1 MIRIAQ
7 LKLPC
12 GHSRS
17 DLDKRIRKALR
28 LGEDRSLS
36 YEIKRHSIDAG
47 KKPQLFDIY
56 TIDAD
61 LQMGQ
66 KAEKKLVTKLRSKDI
81 SVIVPES
88 YQFPEAGNEQLT
100 NRPVVIGAGPAGL
113 FCALMLA
120 EHGYMPILLERG
132 KCVEEREADIER
144 YWETGRLDP
153 SSNVQFGEGGAGTFS
168 DGKLNTQIND
178 KTGRSGEVLRIF
190 TEAGAPEDILYE
202 SRPHIGTDKLKVVI
216 PAIRARILAAG
227 GDVRFQATVTDLEIA
242 QGSVKAVIIGDGSR
256 IETDTVILAPGHS
269 ARDTMRSL
277 YEKGIPVEQKA
288 FAIGLRVSHPQS
300 LIDKAQYG
308 VWEKEEMEKLGL
320 TAANYKL
327 TARAASG
334 RGVYSFCMC
343 PGGYIVDASSEPGR
357 IAVNGMSEHARDSG
371 RANSAIVCTIAP
383 EEFGGDHPLQ
393 GMFLQRGLEEEAYR
407 LGAGSVPVQ
416 TYLGLKER
424 FEGRTWREA
433 DDHTVTDAQ
442 AADTQACD
450 TQAENALDAH
460 SQNSA
465 ARAGKTFV
473 PGMKDLTGDLCIRG
487 RWREADLSGLLPEAL
502 TTDFIDGMEQF
513 DRKIPGFA
521 GPDAFVAGLESR
533 TSSPVRIPR
542 GDDLQSSVRGLY
554 PCGEGAGYAGGIM
567 SAAMDGIRVA
577 EAVRRRFA
585 EPDLKQVKKWLRKEA
600 AAIRDA
606 ISEQERAAQS
616 KKIFSKLT
624 ALEEY
629 QNADVILC
637 YYSIKSEV
645 DTHQFL
651 DRAALDGKRVYIPR
665 VLSKEEMRFY
675 LYEPEKLIVS
685 RFGIPEPAEDPEK
698 EFIFEREIPEK
709 CFVVMPGLSFDT
721 DGGRLGYGGGYY
733 DRFLAARPGMHTC
746 ALAFGAQMREHVPA
760 DPRDVR
766 PQRVITG

>member
-7 LKLPC
+7 LKLAC
-12 GHSRS
+12 GHSRA
-17 DLDKRIRKALR
+17 DLEKRIRKALR
-28 LGEDRSLS
+28 LGEDRPLS
-36 YEIKRHSIDAG
+36 YEIKRHSIDAR
-47 KKPQLFDIY
+47 KKPQLFNIY

-61 LQMGQ
+61 LQMGL
-66 KAEKKLVTKLRSKDI
+66 KAEKKLVSKLRSKDV
-81 SVIVPES
+81 SVIVPER

-132 KCVEEREADIER
+132 KCVEERAEDIAR
-144 YWETGRLDP
+144 YWETGKLDP

-216 PAIRARILAAG
+216 PAIRARIIAEG
-227 GDVRFQATVTDLEIA
+227 GEVRFRTTVTDLEIA
-242 QGSVKAVIIGDGSR
+242 EGSVTAVLLDGGGK

-343 PGGYIVDASSEPGR
+343 PGGYIVDASSEPCR
-357 IAVNGMSEHARDSG
+357 IAVNGMSEHARNSG

-393 GMFLQRGLEEEAYR
+393 GMFLQRELEEEAYR

-416 TYLGLKER
+416 TYIGLREQFERRVKER
-424 FEGRTWREA
+424 VRHSQK
-433 DDHTVTDAQ
+433 DSAQ
-442 AADTQACD
+442 A
-450 TQAENALDAH
+450 
-460 SQNSA
+460 
-465 ARAGKTFV
+465 
-473 PGMKDLTGDLCIRG
+473 PWMKDLTGDLCIRG
-487 RWREADLSGLLPEAL
+487 RWREADLSGLLPEAV

-521 GPDAFVAGLESR
+521 GPEAFVAGLESR

-542 GDDLQSSVRGLY
+542 GDDLQSAVRGLY

-606 ISEQERAAQS
+606 IPEQERAAQS
-616 KKIFSKLT
+616 EKIFGRVTELK
-624 ALEEY
+624 EY
-629 QNADVILC
+629 HNSDAILC
-637 YYSIKSEV
+637 YYSIGSEV

-651 DRAALDGKRVYIPR
+651 DRAISDGKRVYIPR

-675 LYEPEKLIVS
+675 LYESEKLAVS
-685 RFGIPEPAEDPEK
+685 RFGIPEPEEDSEK
-698 EFIFEREIPEK
+698 EFVFEKESPEK
-709 CFVVMPGLSFDT
+709 CLVVMPGLSFDN

-746 ALAFGAQMREHVPA
+746 AVAFGAQIREHVPT
-760 DPRDVR
+760 DPLDVR
-766 PQRVITG
+766 PQKVITG

>member
-7 LKLPC
+7 LKLAC
-12 GHSRS
+12 GHSRA
-17 DLDKRIRKALR
+17 DLEKRIRKALR
-28 LGEDRSLS
+28 LGEDRPLS
-36 YEIKRHSIDAG
+36 YEIKRHSIDAR
-47 KKPQLFDIY
+47 KKPQLFNIY

-61 LQMGQ
+61 LQMGL
-66 KAEKKLVTKLRSKDI
+66 KAEKKLVSKLRSKDV
-81 SVIVPES
+81 SVIVPER

-132 KCVEEREADIER
+132 KCVEERAEDIAR
-144 YWETGRLDP
+144 YWETGKLDP

-216 PAIRARILAAG
+216 PAIRARIIAEG
-227 GDVRFQATVTDLEIA
+227 GEVRFRTTVTDLEIA
-242 QGSVKAVIIGDGSR
+242 EGSVTAVLLDGGGK

-357 IAVNGMSEHARDSG
+357 IAVNGMSEHARNSG

-393 GMFLQRGLEEEAYR
+393 GMFLQRELEEEAYR

-416 TYLGLKER
+416 TYIGLKEQ
-424 FEGRTWREA
+424 FEGRTG
-433 DDHTVTDAQ
+433 D
-442 AADTQACD
+442 AADLQTNN
-450 TQAENALDAH
+450 T
-460 SQNSA
+460 SA
-465 ARAGKTFV
+465 TC
-473 PGMKDLTGDLCIRG
+473 MKDLTGDLCIRG
-487 RWREADLSGLLPEAL
+487 RWREADLSGLLPEAV

-521 GPDAFVAGLESR
+521 GPEAFVAGLESR

-542 GDDLQSSVRGLY
+542 GDDLQSAVRGLY

-606 ISEQERAAQS
+606 IPEQERAAQS
-616 KKIFSKLT
+616 EKIFGRVTELK
-624 ALEEY
+624 EY
-629 QNADVILC
+629 HNSDAILC
-637 YYSIKSEV
+637 YYSIGSEV

-651 DRAALDGKRVYIPR
+651 DRAISDGKRVYIPR
-665 VLSKEEMRFY
+665 VLSKEEMRF
-675 LYEPEKLIVS
+675 
-685 RFGIPEPAEDPEK
+685 
-698 EFIFEREIPEK
+698 
-709 CFVVMPGLSFDT
+709 
-721 DGGRLGYGGGYY
+721 
-733 DRFLAARPGMHTC
+733 
-746 ALAFGAQMREHVPA
+746 
-760 DPRDVR
+760 
-766 PQRVITG
+766 